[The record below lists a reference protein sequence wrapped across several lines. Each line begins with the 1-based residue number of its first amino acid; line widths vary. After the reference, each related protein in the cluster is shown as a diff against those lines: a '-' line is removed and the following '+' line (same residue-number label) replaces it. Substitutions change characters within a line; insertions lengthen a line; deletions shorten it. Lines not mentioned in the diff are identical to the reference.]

1 MQLISPKFSEIFK
14 KELHKA
20 IMIVGALYSGFSL
33 FALLIV
39 FLQKST
45 ISGMSEV
52 ADEKFIELMNQ
63 MHTLWLTFMPLL
75 FLLGLS
81 YVLFGF
87 FYHKIRFNRFL
98 LNQIISV
105 FFIAWALSYTYSSVD
120 YLNTFT
126 ESLPFQNEILSF
138 VVNAMWG
145 FGFIVVILFM
155 SFPQYKIGKL
165 IKQKDQSE
173 GDEANR

>member
-1 MQLISPKFSEIFK
+1 MQFINPKYSGIFK

-20 IMIVGALYSGFSL
+20 IMIIGALYSGFSL

-52 ADEKFIELMNQ
+52 IDEKFMTLMTQ
-63 MHTLWLTFMPLL
+63 LHALWFMFMPLL

-105 FFIAWALSYTYSSVD
+105 FFIAWALSYTYSSMD

-126 ESLPFQNEILSF
+126 ESLPFHNEILSF
-138 VVNAMWG
+138 VINAMWG
-145 FGFIVVILFM
+145 FGFIVVIFFM

-165 IKQKDQSE
+165 IKQKDQLE
-173 GDEANR
+173 ED